1 MGEKRT
7 PVLRAESVY
16 RALRR
21 AIIEQA
27 LKPGMKLPEDSIGE
41 RLGVSRT
48 LGNGDHEQG
57 KHGARQVH
65 ERL

>member
-1 MGEKRT
+1 MAEKRA

-27 LKPGMKLPEDSIGE
+27 LKPGMLGLFLGKQIGVFGFGWLAIRAGLADLPAKASW
-41 RLGVSRT
+41 
-48 LGNGDHEQG
+48 
-57 KHGARQVH
+57 A
-65 ERL
+65 

>member
-1 MGEKRT
+1 MGERRT

-27 LKPGMKLPEDSIGE
+27 LKPGIKLPEEIG
-41 RLGVSRT
+41 R
-48 LGNGDHEQG
+48 
-57 KHGARQVH
+57 VH
-65 ERL
+65 V